1 MKHRPIVRDG
11 AAFVPPR
18 ELVDKV
24 DKLLDG
30 DAGSRRFAFAHLVP
44 SAPARSTPTLDKGRK
59 HSVFPPFVAY
69 KECFRGACPRK
80 HGS

>member
-30 DAGSRRFAFAHLVP
+30 EVNY
-44 SAPARSTPTLDKGRK
+44 TIKCNTLGK
-59 HSVFPPFVAY
+59 
-69 KECFRGACPRK
+69 
-80 HGS
+80 

>member
-30 DAGSRRFAFAHLVP
+30 DAGSRRLTFVRFAPSVP
-44 SAPARSTPTLDKGRK
+44 ASPTPAQLIRR
-59 HSVFPPFVAY
+59 VFEARVL
-69 KECFRGACPRK
+69 ENTD
-80 HGS
+80 

>member
-44 SAPARSTPTLDKGRK
+44 L
-59 HSVFPPFVAY
+59 
-69 KECFRGACPRK
+69 CPRQV
-80 HGS
+80 HPYS

>member
-1 MKHRPIVRDG
+1 M
-11 AAFVPPR
+11 PPR

-44 SAPARSTPTLDKGRK
+44 SAPARSTPTLDKGWK
-59 HSVFPPFVAY
+59 HRFSYEIYSHDIFVRLN
-69 KECFRGACPRK
+69 K
-80 HGS
+80 